1 MKGGRLMSSS
11 PLPSLR
17 EDRHNFFRYCERLLV
32 ATALAPDNSP
42 FSPEELR
49 RICFYAN
56 EVAKLADA
64 QRLHEHSIP

>member
-1 MKGGRLMSSS
+1 MPSS
-11 PLPSLR
+11 PHSSLR
-17 EDRHNFFRYCERLLV
+17 EDLHNFFRYCERLLV
-32 ATALAPDNSP
+32 ANAQAPDHSA

-64 QRLHEHSIP
+64 QRLHDGQRIVPEQF

>member
-1 MKGGRLMSSS
+1 MSRS
-11 PLPSLR
+11 PIPPLR
-17 EDRHNFFRYCERLLV
+17 EDLHNFFRYCERLLV
-32 ATALAPDNSP
+32 ARAQAPDQSP

-64 QRLHEHSIP
+64 QRLHSNGKPHI